1 MRGRLTVFGL
11 TFGYWLVFFWAA
23 RLLFLAY
30 HYPQTATL
38 GAGELLRTFG
48 QGFRLDAS
56 GAAYLTAVPTLLLIL
71 ATLLP
76 MRTIARRLAFGWV
89 AVVTALGAL
98 MIAADLELFRHW
110 DHRIDGGVI
119 RYLATPAEAL
129 ASTGGTPR
137 LLLLAIAVL
146 LAGASL
152 WLYRRVVHPAWQ
164 RLGRIHPAW
173 ALPLILLPGLLVIP
187 ARGGT
192 QTVSLTASSAY
203 FSRNQ
208 FANIAAGNTLWG
220 FFDSLAHGGGDRE
233 NPYRRIDPADAAG
246 AIEAARAPAGPARP
260 APLTVTRPNVLLVIW
275 ESASARAFASLG
287 GIEGVTPKFDALT
300 HEGLLFRRCYAA
312 GDRTDKGLAAILS
325 GFPALPKGS
334 ILMVPDKA
342 ATLPKLG
349 RDFGA
354 GGYHTAFYYGGE
366 LEFASMQ
373 AYLLGSGFDRVVGK
387 DDFPAESWN
396 SKWGAH
402 DGVVADRLL
411 ADLDKETEPFFT
423 VWLTL
428 SSHEPFE
435 TPAAPRFPGPT
446 WFDGYRSAMAYTDE
460 TIGDLVARARARP
473 WWDRTLVVII
483 ADHGRRVVPLD
494 EKAPLHDADALFR
507 IPMLWLG
514 GALAVRDSAS
524 DEIASQLDVAPT
536 LAALAGLPGAGPYPW
551 GRSLLTP
558 VARPHGYYGFEGGF
572 GLVTERGNLV
582 SGDGRGL
589 DATRGM
595 IDPTD
600 ERLGR
605 SLLQATY
612 QDYLDRAGAGSAMAP
627 AGSQR
632 RTTVA
637 RSADRI
643 GLAR

>member
-1 MRGRLTVFGL
+1 M
-11 TFGYWLVFFWAA
+11 
-23 RLLFLAY
+23 
-30 HYPQTATL
+30 
-38 GAGELLRTFG
+38 
-48 QGFRLDAS
+48 
-56 GAAYLTAVPTLLLIL
+56 
-71 ATLLP
+71 
-76 MRTIARRLAFGWV
+76 
-89 AVVTALGAL
+89 
-98 MIAADLELFRHW
+98 
-110 DHRIDGGVI
+110 
-119 RYLATPAEAL
+119 
-129 ASTGGTPR
+129 
-137 LLLLAIAVL
+137 
-146 LAGASL
+146 
-152 WLYRRVVHPAWQ
+152 
-164 RLGRIHPAW
+164 
-173 ALPLILLPGLLVIP
+173 LLPGLLVIP
-187 ARGGT
+187 ARGGI

-208 FANIAAGNTLWG
+208 FANIAVWQRPVG
-220 FFDSLAHGGGDRE
+220 FFDSLAHGGGDHG
-233 NPYRRIDPADAAG
+233 NPTATLDPATAAG
-246 AIEAARAPAGPARP
+246 VIEAARAPVGPARP
-260 APLTVTRPNVLLVIW
+260 APLRVSRPNVLLVIW

-287 GIEGVTPKFDALT
+287 GIQGVTPRFDSLA
-300 HEGLLFRRCYAA
+300 HDGVLFRRFYAA

-373 AYLLGSGFDRVVGK
+373 AYLLGSGFDRIVGK
-387 DDFPAESWN
+387 DDFPPESWN

-402 DGVVADRLL
+402 DGVVSDRLL
-411 ADLDKETEPFFT
+411 ADLDGETEPFFA

-435 TPAAPRFPGPT
+435 TPTAPRFPGPT
-446 WFDGYRSAMAYTDE
+446 WFDGYRSSMAYTDE
-460 TIGDLVARARARP
+460 TIGDLVARARTRP
-473 WWDRTLVVII
+473 WWDRTLVVIV

-494 EKAPLHDADALFR
+494 ERAPLHDGNALFR

-514 GALAVRDSAS
+514 GALAVRDSTS

-536 LAALAGLPGAGPYPW
+536 LAALAGLDSAGPYPW

-582 SGDGRGL
+582 SGDGREVSATSGL
-589 DATRGM
+589 L
-595 IDPTD
+595 DPAD
-600 ERLGR
+600 EQLGR

-612 QDYLDRAGAGSAMAP
+612 QDYLDRASAGSAMVP